1 MDADPAPNWQPIG
14 ALPLI
19 APMVAE
25 MLDAAGQNYESLSEA
40 RTRPSMLDDA
50 TLDRVERVWGDTAA
64 DHWLFVEQVV
74 RWKRE
79 LLTPAQ
85 REAIE
90 RLDGQ
95 VTALGELL
103 TSILVLA
110 RELRSGTIDRILEKS
125 DIEVGLEYFLRGAGS
140 EQD

>member
-1 MDADPAPNWQPIG
+1 
-14 ALPLI
+14 
-19 APMVAE
+19 MV
-25 MLDAAGQNYESLSEA
+25 
-40 RTRPSMLDDA
+40 P
-50 TLDRVERVWGDTAA
+50 
-64 DHWLFVEQVV
+64 
-74 RWKRE
+74 WKRE

-110 RELRSGTIDRILEKS
+110 RELRSGTIDRIGPS
-125 DIEVGLEYFLRGAGS
+125 RS
-140 EQD
+140 R

>member
-1 MDADPAPNWQPIG
+1 
-14 ALPLI
+14 
-19 APMVAE
+19 
-25 MLDAAGQNYESLSEA
+25 
-40 RTRPSMLDDA
+40 MLDDA

-103 TSILVLA
+103 ASILVLA
-110 RELRSGTIDRILEKS
+110 RELRSGTIDRILEMRHRTRLG
-125 DIEVGLEYFLRGAGS
+125 VLPAGRRQRAGLGPDNGPLFIQSGLSPGAGCCPVGGR
-140 EQD
+140 